1 MRAKP
6 EIEKELR
13 EARARVVML
22 ETELSLTG
30 TCKVTVSHQGDT
42 DSCNSPLPCP
52 YHGMKGAE
60 HV

>member
-1 MRAKP
+1 MRSKT

-22 ETELSLTG
+22 ETELSLLGACT
-30 TCKVTVSHQGDT
+30 VTVSHQGDT
-42 DSCNSPLPCP
+42 DACGESLPCP

-60 HV
+60 RG